1 MKYRRVLMHAKL
13 FSALIFCLLIQSCAT
28 TKPVESGAANA
39 GSFNEKTRFQWTT
52 GAPVILPQ
60 PEKGREVVSAK
71 DPSVLSYNG
80 KYYVFYTTCDTKGA
94 WSMQFISFK
103 DWKDANKAKA
113 YPKDNNPNLLGYH
126 CAPHVFYFTPQKK
139 WYMVFQSG
147 QPQYSTNDNIDNPNG
162 WTKPVDFFKV
172 APSGLE
178 KGQWGPEWLDFH
190 VICDD
195 KNAYLMF
202 TGDNGRFYRSK
213 TRLEDFPNGMSDPV
227 LAIKGEDRGSVFE
240 GSVTYNVKGTG
251 KYLTIIEAFT
261 APTWDRFYRSWVA
274 DSLDGEWKEQAGT
287 WENPFAGLMNVKFD
301 EGVTPWTKDISHG
314 ELIRTGY
321 DEKMEL
327 DPENIQF
334 LFQGRAP
341 ESNGM
346 QYHLLPYKIGLLKA
360 VK

>member
-1 MKYRRVLMHAKL
+1 MYIKFILIVVFL
-13 FSALIFCLLIQSCAT
+13 FASQSCVT
-28 TKPVESGAANA
+28 SKYVENESAKMSGAAGPA
-39 GSFNEKTRFQWTT
+39 QYQWIT
-52 GAPVILPQ
+52 GEPVILPQ

-80 KYYVFYTTCDTKGA
+80 KWYVFYTTCDTKGA

-113 YPKDNNPNLLGYH
+113 YPKDNNPNLRGYH

-147 QPQYSTNDNIDNPNG
+147 QPQYSTNDNIDNPDG
-162 WTKPVDFFKV
+162 WTKPVDFFNGN
-172 APSGLE
+172 PSGLE

-202 TGDNGRFYRSK
+202 TGDNGRLYRSRTK
-213 TRLEDFPNGMSDPV
+213 LEDFPNGMSDPE
-227 LAIKGEDRGSVFE
+227 LCLKGKDRGQVFE
-240 GSVTYNVKGTG
+240 GSIAYKIKGQN
-251 KYLTIIEAFT
+251 KYLLLVEAFGE
-261 APTWDRFYRSWVA
+261 PTWDRYYRSFTA

-287 WENPFAGLMNVKFD
+287 WENPFAGLMNVKFA
-301 EGVTPWTKDISHG
+301 EGVNPWTKDISHG

-321 DEKMEL
+321 DEKMEI
-327 DPENIQF
+327 DQENLQF

-346 QYHLLPYKIGLLKA
+346 PYHMLPYKIGLLKI